1 MIPFTENV
9 SCEMEQKNIRIRFFT
24 RNNKQ
29 NIITSYFDMRVKF
42 CGKIYIWSKRIAD
55 DKDEIDKQ
63 KIKHIAYGAAHFWNR
78 FKRE

>member
-1 MIPFTENV
+1 MSSFL
-9 SCEMEQKNIRIRFFT
+9 EMRIIFHR
-24 RNNKQ
+24 
-29 NIITSYFDMRVKF
+29 
-42 CGKIYIWSKRIAD
+42 KIFVWMKKLAD